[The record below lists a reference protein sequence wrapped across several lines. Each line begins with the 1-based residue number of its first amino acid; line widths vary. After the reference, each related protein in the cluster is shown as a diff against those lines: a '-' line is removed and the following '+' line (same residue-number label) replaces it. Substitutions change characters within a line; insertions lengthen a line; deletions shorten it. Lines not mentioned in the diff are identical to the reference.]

1 MLLPM
6 TRIETN
12 TKTTLNRELQSRLGN
27 VSESDQK
34 YGGVIISY
42 SGTLDTSSGDSIL
55 QLAEKSILYTGG
67 SMSEM
72 KKVCKILIDCFQNVS
87 KHGWIDQLGETFLS
101 LTIEHNPFGYQ
112 IHCKNIVDL
121 EMASTLKLK
130 LNEVNGLNLS
140 QLRKRY
146 VDTLCEGQSHNSQR
160 VGLGLLRMAQ
170 RSVGPLEY
178 ELINQENNDLL
189 LFYLTVTVKR

>member
-1 MLLPM
+1 M

-12 TKTTLNRELQSRLGN
+12 TENTLNRELQTRLGN
-27 VSESDQK
+27 VSESNQQ

-42 SGTLDTSSGDSIL
+42 SGTLDTTSGDSIL

-72 KKVCKILIDCFQNVS
+72 KKVCKILIECFQNVS
-87 KHGWIDQLGETFLS
+87 KHGWIDELGETFLS

-112 IHCKNIVDL
+112 IHCRNIVDL
-121 EMASTLKLK
+121 EMASSLKIK

-146 VDTLCEGQSHNSQR
+146 VDTLCQGESHNSEQ
-160 VGLGLLRMAQ
+160 VGLGLLSMAQ
-170 RSVGPLEY
+170 KSAGPLEY
-178 ELINQENNDLL
+178 ELIKQDNKDLL

>member
-1 MLLPM
+1 M

-12 TKTTLNRELQSRLGN
+12 TENTLNRELQTRLGN
-27 VSESDQK
+27 VSESNQR

-42 SGTLDTSSGDSIL
+42 SGTLDTTSGDSIL

-67 SMSEM
+67 SLSEM
-72 KKVCKILIDCFQNVS
+72 KKVCKILTECFQNVS
-87 KHGWIDQLGETFLS
+87 KHGWIDELGETFLH

-112 IHCKNIVDL
+112 IHCRNIVDL

-146 VDTLCEGQSHNSQR
+146 VDTLCEGESHHSQGI
-160 VGLGLLRMAQ
+160 GLDLLSMAQ
-170 RSVGPLEY
+170 KSTGPLEY
-178 ELINQENNDLL
+178 ELIKQDNNDLL

>member
-1 MLLPM
+1 M
-6 TRIETN
+6 TRIAANIEN
-12 TKTTLNRELQSRLGN
+12 TLNRELQSRLGN
-27 VSESDQK
+27 VSEANLK

-42 SGTLDTSSGDSIL
+42 SGTLDTTSADSIL

-72 KKVCKILIDCFQNVS
+72 KRVCKILIECFQNVS
-87 KHGWIDQLGETFLS
+87 RHGWIDELGETFLH

-112 IHCKNIVDL
+112 IHCRNIVDL

-140 QLRKRY
+140 QLHKKY
-146 VDTLCEGQSHNSQR
+146 VETLCKYESQNIQG
-160 VGLGLLRMAQ
+160 VGLGLLNMAK

-178 ELINQENNDLL
+178 ELIQQDNSDLL
-189 LFYLTVTVKR
+189 LFYLTITVKR

>member
-1 MLLPM
+1 M

-12 TKTTLNRELQSRLGN
+12 TKATLNRELQSRLGN

-42 SGTLDTSSGDSIL
+42 SGTLDTPSGDSIL

-87 KHGWIDQLGETFLS
+87 KHGWIDQLGETFLN

-130 LNEVNGLNLS
+130 LDKVNGLNLS

-146 VDTLCEGQSHNSQR
+146 VDTLCEGQSYNSQR
-160 VGLGLLRMAQ
+160 VGLGLLSMAQ
-170 RSVGPLEY
+170 RTVGPLEY
-178 ELINQENNDLL
+178 ELIKHEKNDLL